1 MGPVARELSRG
12 PWRAGLWRGEGPGPT
27 HRAMTSL
34 DDIYESFELLEDW
47 SERYRFLIELGDELA
62 PMDDALKTD
71 GTKVKGCLSQ
81 VWMVG
86 RRDGDVLR
94 FVADSDAHIV
104 RGLVALVLRMFDGK
118 TPQDIVGFDV
128 QGALARLGLDK
139 HLSPGRS
146 NGLHSM
152 IKRIVGMAEA
162 ELASGASA

>member
-1 MGPVARELSRG
+1 
-12 PWRAGLWRGEGPGPT
+12 
-27 HRAMTSL
+27 
-34 DDIYESFELLEDW
+34 
-47 SERYRFLIELGDELA
+47 
-62 PMDDALKTD
+62 
-71 GTKVKGCLSQ
+71 
-81 VWMVG
+81 MVG

-118 TPQDIVGFDV
+118 RPQDILTFDV
-128 QGALARLGLDK
+128 QGSLARLGLDK

-152 IKRIVGMAEA
+152 IKRILGMAEA